1 MSRITKREQER
12 RKRLQAL
19 GAVAESMEGFGQGRE
34 VLTPVRSVQTIFPQ
48 FDVAT
53 RVGGYP
59 IQRVCMVHG
68 PSAEGK
74 TFFALGLGKSF
85 LEREHFYYHIDAEFS
100 TPEPWVVENLRA
112 CADYP
117 TFLAIRPRNY
127 EEVADMIRKAC
138 DRLVKAR
145 EAGKIPEHTSALFAV
160 DSIQKLVPKD
170 FLSKLRATEAKGGG
184 GIDPMSGR
192 GGQVQ
197 ASFHAAWMKELVPL
211 MYHANAGLVLIS
223 RESENVDGG
232 MFEKKF
238 KVGGGRAPY
247 YDSSIV
253 ARCTRAPLKDGGEVK
268 KGSVIIGERHS
279 VKIVKTKVGHKDGKI
294 SECFFHTSNGKHI
307 PAGFDFARDVLDLGL
322 QCGMLKKDADHN
334 VLDQGTGE
342 DYGSI
347 NDAVLQLSKDMDAL
361 QDLRERA
368 VQEASALNEIR
379 DHD

>member
-1 MSRITKREQER
+1 MPRMTKKEKER
-12 RKRLQAL
+12 RERLQAL
-19 GAVAESMEGFGQGRE
+19 GDVAADMEGFGQGRE

-53 RVGGYP
+53 RVNGYP

-68 PSAEGK
+68 PSNEGK
-74 TFFALGLGKSF
+74 TFFVLGLGKSF
-85 LEREHFYYHIDAEFS
+85 LMGEHFYYHIDAEFS

-117 TFLAIRPRNY
+117 TFLAMRPRNY

-145 EAGKIPEHTSALFAV
+145 AAGKIPEHTSALFAV

-170 FLSKLRATEAKGGG
+170 FLTKLRKTEAKGGG

-223 RESENVDGG
+223 RESENVSGS
-232 MFEKKF
+232 MFEKTY
-238 KVGGGRAPY
+238 KVGGGTAPY

-253 ARCTRAPLKDGGEVK
+253 ARITRAQLPHGWVK
-268 KGSVIIGERHS
+268 KGDVIIGEKHL
-279 VKIVKTKVGHKDGKI
+279 VQIVKTKVGHKDDKTTR
-294 SECFFHTSNGKHI
+294 CYFHTSNGEHI
-307 PAGFDFARDVLDLGL
+307 PAGFDLARDVIELGL
-322 QCGMLKKDADHN
+322 MCGVLEKDTGHKVHD
-334 VLDQGTGE
+334 LGTGE
-342 DYGSI
+342 VYGAV
-347 NDAVLQLSKDMDAL
+347 NDAVTLLTGDVDMLTAL
-361 QDLRERA
+361 
-368 VQEASALNEIR
+368 R
-379 DHD
+379 DRCVMQAQPEVE

>member
-1 MSRITKREQER
+1 MPRISKKEKARRE
-12 RKRLQAL
+12 RLQAL
-19 GAVAESMEGFGQGRE
+19 GSVAADMEGFGQGRE

-53 RVGGYP
+53 RVNGYP

-74 TFFALGLGKSF
+74 TFFVLGLGRSF

-117 TFLAIRPRNY
+117 TFLAMRPRNY

-145 EAGKIPEHTSALFAV
+145 AAGKIPEHTSALFAV

-170 FLSKLRATEAKGGG
+170 FLTKLRKTDAKGGG

-223 RESENVDGG
+223 RESENVTGS
-232 MFEKKF
+232 MFEKTY
-238 KVGGGRAPY
+238 KVGGGTAPY

-253 ARCTRAPLKDGGEVK
+253 ARITRAPIKEGGWVK
-268 KGSVIIGERHS
+268 QGDVIIGEKHL
-279 VKIVKTKVGHKDGKI
+279 VQIVKTKVGHKDDKTTR
-294 SECFFHTSNGKHI
+294 CYFHTSNGEHI
-307 PAGFDFARDVLDLGL
+307 QAGFDLARDVLDLGL
-322 QCGMLKKDADHN
+322 SSGLLAKDGSHN
-334 VLDQGTGE
+334 VLDQDTGE
-342 DYGSI
+342 DYGTI
-347 NDAVLQLSKDMDAL
+347 NDAVTRLTADMDAL
-361 QDLRERA
+361 NELRNRCVAHAQPEM
-368 VQEASALNEIR
+368 E
-379 DHD
+379 